1 MGKEAKERWKELN
14 LCGIP
19 LTMTMLY
26 VRGVE
31 AYIGLCAGL
40 WV

>member
-14 LCGIP
+14 LCRIP

-31 AYIGLCAGL
+31 AYIGQCAGL